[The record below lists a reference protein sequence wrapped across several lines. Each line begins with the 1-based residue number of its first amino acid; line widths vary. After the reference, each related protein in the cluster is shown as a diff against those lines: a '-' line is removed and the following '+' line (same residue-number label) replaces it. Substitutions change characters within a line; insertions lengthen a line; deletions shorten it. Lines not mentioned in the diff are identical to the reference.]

1 GRVAAEGFSKGSVF
15 TTPNQQWVPEFA
27 IAHGEITTYADGRWG
42 RHEYSRWPQ
51 AYARDC
57 FHVACIPRNPSLKGP
72 SAFSFRTFRPEDW
85 KVEDCGVRNVGFL
98 KPEVLKPLELE
109 ASKAIQ
115 SLMSCHR
122 SRKEWNDVGRFL
134 IVCLRQTLDR
144 VRVLPAP
151 QSVTIS
157 LAAHVQHL
165 TLEMYG
171 LRNLLDVILQRLE
184 SQRDFSSDVLDIL
197 GAHTPDPAVAQVLFR
212 AGVPVWF
219 QQPMTSCVAIYQVV
233 PRTDIPAEFS
243 SVPSYPRIV
252 LAKRDLSG
260 VLNTAGEWQRAMG
273 AMVRRQLC
281 SSSLPQLDRPA
292 QDDSEPLSKR
302 AREDASTANRW
313 SSSLGPAVPRIVVRN
328 PEDARALGHF
338 LRPTPPSTSHSHP
351 QADQKKPARRSTALS
366 TQRCVPAF
374 VPSPFRQHYPS
385 SLTSM
390 SVAWTR
396 ALSDVGRLPQ
406 PPQSVTY
413 YYPPPWFIDCLS
425 GIDTH
430 PGRIARNAHHMLSIR
445 MFCRLRLFDPT
456 IAGRPLTITEWRD
469 ALWGDYHLDAPQTGA
484 AAMSHKRLA
493 VRARVRDNVR
503 RLFGGVAALRSYDP
517 HATPDF
523 DGRAVTLEDVKT
535 DRELQRRLVWE
546 AHEVNW
552 RCEVLSLD
560 ALMVGSNKWPE
571 LERWVREME
580 VSRVWG
586 YSTSGMDITPHPD
599 TDMTKYCWLGPED
612 SGEDWEG
619 CRRHLQAFINVLVRW
634 PGCPDELRHS
644 PSSAA
649 MGCDAPDYSRLLH
662 LSIGFYVR
670 TFIAK
675 YHRMPVP
682 PVRGLAPIAG

>member
-1 GRVAAEGFSKGSVF
+1 SVF

-27 IAHGEITTYADGRWG
+27 IAHGEITAYADGRWG

-57 FHVACIPRNPSLKGP
+57 FHVACIPRNPSLEGP

-122 SRKEWNDVGRFL
+122 SRKEWNEVGRFL

-157 LAAHVQHL
+157 LAAHVQRL

-219 QQPMTSCVAIYQVV
+219 QQPMTTCVAIYQVV
-233 PRTDIPAEFS
+233 ARTDIPAEFS
-243 SVPSYPRIV
+243 SVPSYPRLV
-252 LAKRDLSG
+252 LAKRDISG

-273 AMVRRQLC
+273 AMLRRQLC

-292 QDDSEPLSKR
+292 QDDREPPSKR

-313 SSSLGPAVPRIVVRN
+313 SSDTS
-328 PEDARALGHF
+328 GHE
-338 LRPTPPSTSHSHP
+338 
-351 QADQKKPARRSTALS
+351 STASS

-374 VPSPFRQHYPS
+374 APSPFRQHYPS
-385 SLTSM
+385 SLTSI

-425 GIDTH
+425 GFDAH

-445 MFCRLRLFDPT
+445 TFCRLRLFDPT

-469 ALWGDYHLDAPQTGA
+469 ALWGDYHLDAPQ
-484 AAMSHKRLA
+484 
-493 VRARVRDNVR
+493 
-503 RLFGGVAALRSYDP
+503 
-517 HATPDF
+517 
-523 DGRAVTLEDVKT
+523 
-535 DRELQRRLVWE
+535 
-546 AHEVNW
+546 
-552 RCEVLSLD
+552 
-560 ALMVGSNKWPE
+560 
-571 LERWVREME
+571 
-580 VSRVWG
+580 
-586 YSTSGMDITPHPD
+586 
-599 TDMTKYCWLGPED
+599 
-612 SGEDWEG
+612 
-619 CRRHLQAFINVLVRW
+619 
-634 PGCPDELRHS
+634 
-644 PSSAA
+644 
-649 MGCDAPDYSRLLH
+649 
-662 LSIGFYVR
+662 
-670 TFIAK
+670 
-675 YHRMPVP
+675 
-682 PVRGLAPIAG
+682 